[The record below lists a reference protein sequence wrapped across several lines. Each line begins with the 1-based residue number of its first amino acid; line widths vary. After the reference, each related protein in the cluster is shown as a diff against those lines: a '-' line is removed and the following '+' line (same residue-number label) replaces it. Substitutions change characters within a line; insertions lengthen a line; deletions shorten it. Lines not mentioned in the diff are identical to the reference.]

1 MNIVH
6 IITILRLGGIVLK
19 RISSLIIIVFLLLI
33 GCSKDNSNLYS
44 FDKSKLSSQL
54 KDASFQPK
62 LPTKLPFKVKS
73 TSVNILET
81 QRNVMSIF
89 IAGKN
94 KEQMDLQ
101 IIKGKVSLSDDLKR
115 AKVKINSHKGNYVK
129 NNAGTMI
136 LDWDDSGIHYSLAY
150 SSKLSSGKK
159 ISKEALIDT
168 AKSFK

>member
-33 GCSKDNSNLYS
+33 GCSKDNSNLYN

-73 TSVNILET
+73 TSINTIKTQKNII
-81 QRNVMSIF
+81 NIF
-89 IAGKN
+89 IVGKN
-94 KEQMDLQ
+94 KEQMGLQ
-101 IIKGKVSLSDDLKR
+101 IIKGKVILSDDLKR
-115 AKVKINSHKGNYVK
+115 EKVKIDSNKGTYVE
-129 NNAGTMI
+129 NNAGAML
-136 LDWDDSGIHYSLAY
+136 LDWNDSSIHYNLTYY
-150 SSKLSSGKK
+150 SKQSGKK
-159 ISKEALIDT
+159 ISKETLIDS
-168 AKSFK
+168 AKSFQ